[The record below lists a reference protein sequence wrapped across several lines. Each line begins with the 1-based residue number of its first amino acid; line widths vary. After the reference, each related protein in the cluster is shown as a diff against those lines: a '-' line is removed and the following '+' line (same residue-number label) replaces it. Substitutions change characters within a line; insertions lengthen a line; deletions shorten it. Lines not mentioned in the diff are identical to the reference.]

1 MLVHFVTDEPAKI
14 PAIRAMLE
22 PEHNVESQLLGAGNT
37 SISANGVLIVDADL
51 RKTAPVEHLKLVLQ
65 DLHCV
70 SEKLFVV
77 QSHLHHMVAQAFA
90 LGATAVVSR
99 PREVIPKLKQIEA
112 AQRAKAGIASASPDI
127 VKGTVA
133 FASVFSAAS
142 EGKPIRLS
150 DAENATSEI
159 ISSIEQNGLGAW
171 LDDVRRYHQGTFQH
185 CLLVTG
191 VAVGFALDIRFAPAD
206 VKRLGLAATLHDIG
220 KARIPLSILDKPGRL
235 DPGEDEIMRR
245 HPVIGYEL
253 LKDLPEISPEILDG
267 VRHHHEYLDGS
278 GYPDALTGPEISDL
292 VRLLTI
298 SDIFAALI
306 EQRPYRPAMARQD
319 AYNILCGMDGK
330 LEQPLV
336 KAFRNVALKT

>member
-22 PEHNVESQLLGAGNT
+22 PEHDVESRLLGAGKAR
-37 SISANGVLIVDADL
+37 ISSNGVLMVDADL

-112 AQRAKAGIASASPDI
+112 AQRAKAGIASVSADI

-159 ISSIEQNGLGAW
+159 VSSIEQ
-171 LDDVRRYHQGTFQH
+171 
-185 CLLVTG
+185 
-191 VAVGFALDIRFAPAD
+191 
-206 VKRLGLAATLHDIG
+206 
-220 KARIPLSILDKPGRL
+220 
-235 DPGEDEIMRR
+235 
-245 HPVIGYEL
+245 
-253 LKDLPEISPEILDG
+253 
-267 VRHHHEYLDGS
+267 
-278 GYPDALTGPEISDL
+278 
-292 VRLLTI
+292 
-298 SDIFAALI
+298 
-306 EQRPYRPAMARQD
+306 
-319 AYNILCGMDGK
+319 
-330 LEQPLV
+330 
-336 KAFRNVALKT
+336 